1 MAKLPY
7 DYIERPDILSRRG
20 FLKATGVVV
29 AAVAFAGYTIT
40 DLILKRNKY
49 IRLRQQGL
57 VRDDKRLQG
66 QNKQMAFCHHNPT
79 LKQCYADMD
88 AKPVEGVM
96 RELMHTSYVSRTS
109 FAPSGPLKP
118 LDWKNWAEVK
128 DIIGTGELR
137 HG

>member
-1 MAKLPY
+1 MGKLPY
-7 DYIERPDILSRRG
+7 DYIERPDLLSRRG
-20 FLKATGVVV
+20 FLKAAGVVV
-29 AAVAFAGYTIT
+29 AAVAIASYTIT

-49 IRLRQQGL
+49 IRLRQLGL
-57 VRDDKRLQG
+57 VRDDARLQ
-66 QNKQMAFCHHNPT
+66 KQSKLMAFCHHNPT
-79 LKQCYADMD
+79 LKQCYADMN

-118 LDWKNWAEVK
+118 RDWKNWAEVK